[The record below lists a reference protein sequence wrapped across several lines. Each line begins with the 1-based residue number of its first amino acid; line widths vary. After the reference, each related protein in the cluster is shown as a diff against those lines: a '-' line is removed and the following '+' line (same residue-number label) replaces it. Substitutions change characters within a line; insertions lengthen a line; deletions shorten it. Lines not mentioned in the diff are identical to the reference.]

1 MKFFC
6 LTRVAGGVPDIGQLG
21 TDYTGHVQVD
31 SVGSWGAY
39 LISGSGAQLT
49 AINALPQVIGIC
61 QVTEN
66 GVRWGELDSVVS
78 TTVMNKLNAWKTA
91 NRPTWP
97 AVTAGMTYRTIIN
110 FLFNKFNVKFNLNA
124 IDISE

>member
-1 MKFFC
+1 MGCSLPQMPQQLDNFLVNFAHEVQPQNEFSALDSNFDTMKFFC
-6 LTRVAGGVPDIGQLG
+6 LTRVAGGAPDIGQLG

-61 QVTEN
+61 SGDRE
-66 GVRWGELDSVVS
+66 WGEVGES
-78 TTVMNKLNAWKTA
+78 
-91 NRPTWP
+91 
-97 AVTAGMTYRTIIN
+97 
-110 FLFNKFNVKFNLNA
+110 
-124 IDISE
+124 

>member
-6 LTRVAGGVPDIGQLG
+6 LTRVVGGTPDIGQIG

-61 QVTEN
+61 SVTEN
-66 GVRWGELDSVVS
+66 GVRVGRVRWSGEYYGEDE
-78 TTVMNKLNAWKTA
+78 TK
-91 NRPTWP
+91 
-97 AVTAGMTYRTIIN
+97 
-110 FLFNKFNVKFNLNA
+110 
-124 IDISE
+124 